1 MAEAFNFA
9 EEYEPRREVP
19 EGEIDVPCMPHRL
32 FDQAALDDR
41 YPALKVDAG
50 VPEESDIEFHDR
62 LLKEG
67 MRVAAEVVLQAGA
80 YGRRRHQ
87 KDLEK
92 DDDEFQD
99 QRVDHRKFLRTAR

>member
-1 MAEAFNFA
+1 MAEALNLA
-9 EEYEPRREVP
+9 EEYEPKWKVP
-19 EGEIDVPCMPHRL
+19 EGEHSAPCMPHRL
-32 FDQAALDDR
+32 FDQAELDER

-87 KDLEK
+87 KELEEPEIPQS
-92 DDDEFQD
+92 DE
-99 QRVDHRKFLRTAR
+99 